1 MKLQDICAA
10 LPKSWVE
17 QLTRIPKV
25 RKLSMYEKRA
35 LLDPYQIGLMRIGEM
50 KMSLNRFTDAQ
61 VVEIGKCSID
71 RTAIVVG
78 KDCNGCCIMKLSREA
93 CNKYNGRGYII
104 KGKKVIEI
112 RSHHKQ
118 GSLDE
123 LMRAFEERGG
133 VRLNDL
139 DAEGLFHAFQGT
151 RTRKCKQKGGMGF
164 AEQSRMANCKTEE
177 TSRPWKR
184 GERVHLRTEN
194 KKKREANTKEQ
205 NALNIIRVAKVGLI
219 YKSNTKAV
227 HYKQQF

>member
-1 MKLQDICAA
+1 MKLQDLCAA
-10 LPKSWVE
+10 LPESWVE
-17 QLTRIPKV
+17 QLTRTPKV
-25 RKLSMYEKRA
+25 RKLSMYQKRA

-50 KMSLNRFTDAQ
+50 KMSFSRFTDAQ

-78 KDCNGCCIMKLSREA
+78 KDCNGCCVMKFSKEA
-93 CNKYNGRGYII
+93 CMKYNGRGYII

-118 GSLDE
+118 GSLEE

-194 KKKREANTKEQ
+194 KKKREANIKEQ
-205 NALNIIRVAKVGLI
+205 NALNTIRVAKVGLI
-219 YKSNTKAV
+219 YKSSTKAV